1 MRELLTVGQLLAA
14 IPQPA
19 RHVGGDPAAAT
30 TPARTLCCDSRR
42 AAPDCLFVCI
52 TGAQSDGHRYMRAAY
67 ESGCRAFLVQT
78 NALYEPLPQDAAVF
92 ETADTRAALAHLASA
107 FYGHPARS
115 MHIVGITGTKGKT
128 TVAMMCH
135 HILNSLGI
143 PSGYI
148 GTCGVR
154 YGKVQTITRN
164 TTPDAPELQRYL
176 YEMKQAGV
184 DTVFLEVSSQGLW
197 QRRVDG
203 IPFSVCAL
211 TNLYPDHIGYPEHPT
226 MEHYAACKHR
236 LMTDFE
242 ASVLIGNAD
251 DATALSLLDGGS
263 GRVVRC
269 GLAQNADV
277 RAEDVHTEHKGA
289 IPYTAFTCHAENG
302 APVSVRL
309 PLPGDHNVQNA
320 LFALTITGALGID
333 PAQAAAELRDVRVPG
348 RFDMLEVKGALVV
361 IDYAHNGASLR
372 AALGTLRSLRPV
384 RLLCL
389 CGSVG
394 GRTQCR
400 RAELGAVADE
410 LADFTYL
417 TADDPNF
424 EPVEDICRDM
434 AAAFAPSFLP
444 RYKIIPDRAAAIR
457 EALDELRAGD
467 ILLLAGK
474 GDETVQ
480 RIGGQALPHSDRAVV
495 EEYIGQT
502 ALTV

>member
-1 MRELLTVGQLLAA
+1 MREPRTIGQLLTA
-14 IPQPA
+14 IPQPV
-19 RHVGGDPAAAT
+19 RHVGGDLVAASAT
-30 TPARTLCCDSRR
+30 VRAICCDSRR
-42 AAPDCLFVCI
+42 AEPDCLFVCI
-52 TGAQSDGHRYMRAAY
+52 KGAQSDGHRYMRAAY
-67 ESGCRAFLVQT
+67 ESGCRAFLAQAD
-78 NALYEPLPQDAAVF
+78 ALYEPLPNDAAVF
-92 ETADTRAALAHLASA
+92 EADDTRQALAHLACA
-107 FYGHPARS
+107 FYSYPAQS
-115 MHIVGITGTKGKT
+115 MRIVGITGTKGKT
-128 TVAMMCH
+128 TVAMMCQ
-135 HILNSLGI
+135 HIMNSLGL

-154 YGKVQTITRN
+154 YGKVQSTTRN
-164 TTPDAPELQRYL
+164 TTPDALELQQYL
-176 YEMKQAGV
+176 YEMKQSGV

-226 MEHYAACKHR
+226 MEHYTACKRR
-236 LMTDFE
+236 LMTDFG
-242 ASVLIGNAD
+242 APILIGNAD
-251 DATALSLLDGGS
+251 DTAALSLLDGGS
-263 GRVVRC
+263 GRIVRC
-269 GLAQNADV
+269 GLTQNADLC
-277 RAEDVHTEHKGA
+277 AEDVHTEYRGA
-289 IPYTAFTCHAENG
+289 IPHTVFTCRAENG
-302 APVSVRL
+302 APVSVCL
-309 PLPGDHNVQNA
+309 PLPGDHNAQNA
-320 LFALTITGALGID
+320 LFALAITRALGID
-333 PAQAAAELRDVRVPG
+333 PAQAAAALGNVSIPG
-348 RFDMLEVKGALVV
+348 RFDMLEVNGALVV

-372 AALGTLRSLRPV
+372 AALQTLRSLQPS
-384 RLLCL
+384 RLFCL

-400 RAELGAVADE
+400 RAELGSAADE

-444 RYKIIPDRAAAIR
+444 RYTIIPDRAAAVR
-457 EALDELRAGD
+457 EALGELQAGD

-502 ALTV
+502 TLTV